1 MANVY
6 VHSDYAVVSV
16 MVTSNS
22 SGGFKGATV
31 YVRHTPFDV
40 NETYPLSFTP
50 SNKDSFAYTLLDFN
64 VQDRFEA
71 NVVPK
76 INDRV
81 TSNRR
86 KDFYVSNSNISVDS
100 YVLSSVTTDLPAAN
114 CLTYVT

>member
-40 NETYPLSFTP
+40 HQTYPLNFNNEDYS
-50 SNKDSFAYTLLDFN
+50 LLDFN
-64 VQDRFEA
+64 VQARFEA

-76 INDRV
+76 ISSRV
-81 TSNRR
+81 TRV
-86 KDFYVSNSNISVDS
+86 KDKDDEFYVSNSNISVDS
-100 YVLSSVTTDLPAAN
+100 YVLSVVTTDLPAAN